1 MTNRLW
7 VDLRIN
13 GFNPDSVPE
22 SEKHHGIVMVSEAD
36 AAAQARKT
44 FPILKGD
51 GAKIDYQLVADHAEQ
66 ARANHYQTVARLA
79 ERGGLSWCELY
90 AVLHNRKWEKI
101 ETNEAMIACRALEA
115 RYLAALA
122 PDLDAAEVATW
133 PQHMQD
139 NFRRISGQREAMKAL
154 TVRQAPYALPA
165 HEDRP
170 DGFRCLAFHR
180 GKWRDVC
187 WSVDHQRFSLGYG
200 GAFILEGDRQFA
212 QLPPIPADDAW
223 GFYGDR
229 S

>member
-13 GFNPDSVPE
+13 GFTPESVPE
-22 SEKHHGIVMVSEAD
+22 SEKHHGIVMVPEAD
-36 AAAQARKT
+36 AAAA
-44 FPILKGD
+44 
-51 GAKIDYQLVADHAEQ
+51 
-66 ARANHYQTVARLA
+66 
-79 ERGGLSWCELY
+79 
-90 AVLHNRKWEKI
+90 
-101 ETNEAMIACRALEA
+101 
-115 RYLAALA
+115 
-122 PDLDAAEVATW
+122 
-133 PQHMQD
+133 
-139 NFRRISGQREAMKAL
+139 
-154 TVRQAPYALPA
+154 QAPYALPT